1 MNKTIDELH
10 EIPILQAP
18 VKPTAWAVKARR
30 SPLMTLAVYCCYFVM
45 LLM

>member
-10 EIPILQAP
+10 EMSGA
-18 VKPTAWAVKARR
+18 VSSSRTDAFAVKARR
-30 SPLMTLAVYCCYFVM
+30 SPLMTLAVYCFYFGM